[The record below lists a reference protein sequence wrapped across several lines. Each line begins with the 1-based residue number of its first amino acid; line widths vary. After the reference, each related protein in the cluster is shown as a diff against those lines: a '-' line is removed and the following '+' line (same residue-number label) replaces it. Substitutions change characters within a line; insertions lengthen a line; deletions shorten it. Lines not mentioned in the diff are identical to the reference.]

1 MSQGSSGSARNVG
14 EGDARK
20 EADTL
25 GLGSAEH
32 LALVAPTASGKSEIA
47 LRAAEALGDI
57 EIVSIDSMQVYR
69 GMDIGTAKVD
79 AEARERVPHH
89 MIDVIDP
96 WQVWSVQQFQIEAR
110 RAVADIESRGKRALL
125 VGGTGLY
132 VQAVIDDLRF
142 PGEDLVLRAEIEAS
156 TALPGGVAAAYERL
170 LAKDPLAASRIDP
183 HNVRRIVRALEVI
196 EKTGE
201 PFSSFGPGLDRY
213 GPTAFPVRIA
223 GLWLARDVTAR
234 RIHDRFEAM
243 RVSGL
248 VDEVRRLRAGE
259 SGWSRTARQAIGY
272 KELEEVLDMEAKLE
286 LNAESFV
293 QLQDAEPLEQAENQ
307 LETPLAEAFTAAFET
322 AKRRTRSFSR
332 RQRMWFRRDPRIT
345 WFASVEKIED
355 TTPALLAWWGA
366 A

>member
-1 MSQGSSGSARNVG
+1 MNQSSLGSSRGVEGS
-14 EGDARK
+14 
-20 EADTL
+20 EASAGTSTL
-25 GLGSAEH
+25 GIGGVEH
-32 LALVAPTASGKSEIA
+32 LVLVAPTASGKSEIA
-47 LRAAEALGDI
+47 IRAAEALGDV
-57 EIVSIDSMQVYR
+57 EIVSIDAMQVYR

-79 AEARERVPHH
+79 AETRDRVPHH
-89 MIDVIDP
+89 MIDVIDQ

-142 PGEDLVLRAEIEAS
+142 PGEDLDLRAEIEER
-156 TALPGGVAAAYERL
+156 TAQPGGVAAAYEQL
-170 LAKDPLAASRIDP
+170 LNADPVAASRIDP

-223 GLWLARDVTAR
+223 GLWLPRDVTAQ
-234 RIHDRFEAM
+234 RIHDRFDEM
-243 RVSGL
+243 RVAGL
-248 VDEVRRLRAGE
+248 LDEVRSLRAE
-259 SGWSRTARQAIGY
+259 PRGWSRTARQAIGY
-272 KELEEVLDMEAKLE
+272 KELEEVLDMERGLG
-286 LNAESFV
+286 NA
-293 QLQDAEPLEQAENQ
+293 P
-307 LETPLAEAFTAAFET
+307 EAGLDSAFMAAFET

-345 WFASVEKIED
+345 WFGAVEKIED

>member
-1 MSQGSSGSARNVG
+1 MSKGPLGSGRNPEG
-14 EGDARK
+14 GDARE
-20 EADTL
+20 EAGTL
-25 GLGSAEH
+25 GLGSVEH
-32 LALVAPTASGKSEIA
+32 LVLVAPTASGKSEIA

-69 GMDIGTAKVD
+69 GMDIGTAKVE

-110 RAVADIESRGKRALL
+110 KAVADIESRGKRALL

-142 PGEDLVLRAEIEAS
+142 PGEDLVLRAEIEARTS
-156 TALPGGVAAAYERL
+156 EPGGIAAAYEQL
-170 LAKDPLAASRIDP
+170 LSSDPLAASRIDP

-223 GLWLARDVTAR
+223 GLWLSRDVTAL
-234 RIHDRFEAM
+234 RIHERFDAM
-243 RVSGL
+243 RVGGL
-248 VDEVRRLRAGE
+248 VDEVRALRAE
-259 SGWSRTARQAIGY
+259 PRGWSRTARQAIGY
-272 KELEEVLDMEAKLE
+272 KELEEVLDMERDLE
-286 LNAESFV
+286 NSPDTELDSAFV
-293 QLQDAEPLEQAENQ
+293 D
-307 LETPLAEAFTAAFET
+307 AFET

-345 WFASVEKIED
+345 WFGAVEKIED